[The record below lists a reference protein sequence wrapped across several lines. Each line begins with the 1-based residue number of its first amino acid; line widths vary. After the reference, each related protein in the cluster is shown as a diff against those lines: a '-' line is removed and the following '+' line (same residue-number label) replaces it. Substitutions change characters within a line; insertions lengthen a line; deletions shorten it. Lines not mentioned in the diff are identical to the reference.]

1 MSYATTTTDNAS
13 GYSGGWYPQT
23 PTVPLCRKHL
33 LALPCAQCLLE
44 TQSIWCGIHPGAPL
58 PCPWCPQRFNPAPA
72 PESAGG
78 EEPMSLIDERQ
89 VEVLDAF
96 RAARDTAK
104 RHAQSKVDRATMMK
118 IQAEALIAE
127 ARELVAELNEDTPY
141 PMEQG
146 ADIGPVKGAGG
157 DRR

>member
-1 MSYATTTTDNAS
+1 MSFTTTDSTS
-13 GYSGGWYPQT
+13 GFFADGWYCTCGVWVCAGSTHVCHRPFT
-23 PTVPLCRKHL
+23 CLIHPWAT
-33 LALPCAQCLLE
+33 LPCG
-44 TQSIWCGIHPGAPL
+44 WCDQQQQIIKRL
-58 PCPWCPQRFNPAPA
+58 FNPAPA

>member
-1 MSYATTTTDNAS
+1 MSFTTTDSTSGWFGCVKHAS
-13 GYSGGWYPQT
+13 LS
-23 PTVPLCRKHL
+23 
-33 LALPCAQCLLE
+33 LPCA
-44 TQSIWCGIHPGAPL
+44 WCTRDDLTLRIERQL
-58 PCPWCPQRFNPAPA
+58 NPAPA